1 MNLQDFCE
9 VPWQLYANH
18 TQVAYNQIRD
28 NNMAKKESHPYGSTN
43 SHRTYVPDYR
53 LAIYNAKNI
62 GEMVTAMYLALSSAG
77 YNNWGDASPELAK
90 KCLAKLNEA
99 KHNTQEV

>member
-1 MNLQDFCE
+1 MNLQNFCE
-9 VPWQLYANH
+9 LPKWPED
-18 TQVAYNQIRD
+18 I
-28 NNMAKKESHPYGSTN
+28 MAKKQHPLGSTN
-43 SHRTYVPDYR
+43 PHRMYVPEYR
-53 LAIYNAKNI
+53 LAIYNAKNL
-62 GEMVTAMYLALSSAG
+62 GEMVDAMYKALSASG

>member
-1 MNLQDFCE
+1 MNLQNFCE

-18 TQVAYNQIRD
+18 TQVAYNQIQD
-28 NNMAKKESHPYGSTN
+28 NNMAKKGSPTYGPTN
-43 SHRTYVPDYR
+43 IPRMYVPEYH
-53 LAIYNAKNI
+53 LAIYEAKTI
-62 GEMVTAMYLALSSAG
+62 GDMIAAMYIALSSVG
-77 YNNWGDASPELAK
+77 YNSWGDASPELSK